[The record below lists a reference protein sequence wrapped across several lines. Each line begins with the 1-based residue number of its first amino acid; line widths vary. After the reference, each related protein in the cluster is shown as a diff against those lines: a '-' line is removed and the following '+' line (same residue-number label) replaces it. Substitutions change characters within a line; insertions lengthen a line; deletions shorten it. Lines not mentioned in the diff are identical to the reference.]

1 MSEHNHSHSLTASGK
16 HKGRMQLVLLI
27 TVGILVAEVI
37 GALISHSL
45 VLLADAAHML
55 ADAGGIALA
64 LFTIYIASRPPND
77 KRTFGFQRAEILAA
91 ALNALV
97 LLGLSVFIIVQG
109 IGRLLAPPEVNSEI
123 MVIFGVIALIGNG
136 CSLLLLQ
143 QGQKESLNVKGA
155 FLEVLSDMLGAGA
168 VIVAAIVIIFTHW
181 LQADAVASLVIGVLI
196 VPRTLRLLRET
207 LDVLLEATPKNI
219 DLAKVRQHIL
229 EIEGVKDAHDLH
241 AWLITSGVPV
251 LSAHIVVE
259 ANAQKGMLDKLQE
272 CLREH
277 FDVEHSTFQLEPI
290 EHSEH
295 EHGAHS

>member
-1 MSEHNHSHSLTASGK
+1 
-16 HKGRMQLVLLI
+16 MQLVLLI